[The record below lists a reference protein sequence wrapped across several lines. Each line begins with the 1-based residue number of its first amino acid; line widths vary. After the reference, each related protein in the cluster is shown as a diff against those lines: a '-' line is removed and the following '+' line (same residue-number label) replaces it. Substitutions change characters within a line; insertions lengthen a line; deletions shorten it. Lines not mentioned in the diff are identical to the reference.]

1 MQHSRSLSPA
11 ELLIS
16 REISAFQERVLKNWR
31 GHEKEGLYEL
41 VRALDVI
48 AVGRMLRAE
57 VAQEAERPHEH
68 HCLVGA
74 AVALRPF
81 ISAIQG
87 TGGGVPF
94 APTNTTYSEFAHSYL
109 DACGRLSN
117 LKRLASLEKHGV
129 ARTQIIS
136 PNHLVIRL
144 KPDSLEWAARE
155 AIFHLRSRYKRDGID
170 SVAPNEI
177 DWDGLRQRMSSYV
190 DVASEW
196 FIRYDND
203 WEIVLAYRDAA
214 RDFGIGYFESEAL
227 PDDVALGGRTFGEW
241 KAACEQA
248 LGRVLCHID
257 FALLLAKKNPIVDLR
272 NVLTIFVRKDDVA
285 EVWQEAGLQAQRIQ
299 PTLNALSLNM
309 ESIGDW
315 EDCFETPATYYIDF
329 GKDFYLLPCF
339 GAISNP
345 YFALFRHLR
354 RVHEK
359 EWSSG
364 VDRREQVFR
373 QDLATAFPAPRFSIP
388 EHGVKLRRP
397 NGSVLTD
404 IDAVI
409 FDNETGSI
417 ALIQL
422 KWHDVFGR
430 SVREWASRKR
440 NLDIANA
447 WVDKVMDWIGSQNAA
462 DVAAKLGFR
471 GPRSNFAPQ
480 VYVLARYS
488 AAFSGECAQDNRATW
503 LGWPELLHGL
513 ENAEGADPI
522 AEIPVCVESFRNQFA
537 DVGKTHEKYEFP
549 TLTVELYVD

>member
-1 MQHSRSLSPA
+1 MQRPRQSSPA

-16 REISAFQERVLKNWR
+16 REISTTQDRVLKNWR

-48 AVGRMLRAE
+48 AVDRMLRTEEQASD
-57 VAQEAERPHEH
+57 ANRPHEH

-74 AVALRPF
+74 ATALRPF

-94 APTNTTYSEFAHSYL
+94 APTNTAYSEFAHSYL
-109 DACGRLSN
+109 DFCGRLSN
-117 LKRLASLEKHGV
+117 LKRLAALEKHGV
-129 ARTQIIS
+129 ARTQIVR
-136 PNHLVIRL
+136 PNHLVITL

-155 AIFHLRSRYKRDGID
+155 AIFHLRARYKRDRIN
-170 SVAPNEI
+170 SSPNKI
-177 DWDGLRQRMSSYV
+177 DWDKLRRRMSSYV

-203 WEIVLAYRDAA
+203 WEIVRAYRDAA
-214 RDFGIGYFESEAL
+214 RDFGIGYFESEAF
-227 PDDVALGGRTFGEW
+227 PNEIVLGGRTFGDW
-241 KAACEQA
+241 KTACEHA

-257 FALLLAKKNPIVDLR
+257 FALLLARKRPEVDLR
-272 NVLTIFVRKDDVA
+272 NVLTIFVRKDDIA
-285 EVWQEAGLQAQRIQ
+285 EIWKQAGLKTKRVQ
-299 PTLNALSLNM
+299 PTLDALCLDMS
-309 ESIGDW
+309 SISDW
-315 EDCFETPATYYIDF
+315 EDSFETPATYYIDF
-329 GKDFYLLPCF
+329 GRDFYLLPCF

-359 EWSSG
+359 EWSGG
-364 VDRREQVFR
+364 VDSREQVFR

-388 EHGVKLRRP
+388 EHGLKLRRP

-417 ALIQL
+417 ALVQL

-440 NLDIANA
+440 NLDVANA
-447 WVDKVMDWIGSQNAA
+447 WVDKVMSWIGPRSAA
-462 DVAAKLGFR
+462 DVAVSLGFR
-471 GPRSNFAPQ
+471 GPRSNLAPQ

-488 AAFSGECAQDNRATW
+488 AAFSGEGAQDTRAAW
-503 LGWPELLHGL
+503 FGWPELLHGL
-513 ENAEGADPI
+513 ESAEGSDPI
-522 AEIPVCVESFRNQFA
+522 VEIPLCVESFRSQFA
-537 DVGKTHEKYEFP
+537 GVEKMHQKHDFP
-549 TLTVELYVD
+549 TLTVELHVD